1 MGRNFA
7 SSPDHHF
14 AAQRATIFTPNF
26 QDSMLHEMGMEKN
39 LHQSQIV
46 INTEESVEVQEQE
59 KRELNKSEIEEEE
72 TEAEGEGEGED
83 NEGEEE
89 GEGEAGVKG
98 EEEEGEEEEEE
109 EEEVAGDGSNKYDV
123 NERMDLVGNDGNEE
137 DLKLEDFPMVE
148 TREEEVVVE
157 IDIDMDSKH
166 NKKNIANVLSPTHT
180 IGRSLVSL

>member
-98 EEEEGEEEEEE
+98 EEEEE
-109 EEEVAGDGSNKYDV
+109 EEEVAGDGNNKYDV

-137 DLKLEDFPMVE
+137 DLKPEDFPMVE

-166 NKKNIANVLSPTHT
+166 NKKNIANVPSPTHT